1 MKIVKPAVVV
11 LDIKGNFQEIQ
22 NVVIDFEDVEYDLY
36 TTIEE
41 LRLPSLIDGKES
53 SEYEDVYTG
62 LSLVGAIGSRV
73 ECSVKSAVQQQRK

>member
-1 MKIVKPAVVV
+1 
-11 LDIKGNFQEIQ
+11 
-22 NVVIDFEDVEYDLY
+22 LY